1 MCMIKNMFLLAS
13 NCTVGSIKSIQ
24 VLYFV
29 KETFV
34 SKKFKN
40 ERAIFHN
47 SLILMIIN
55 VKDILALQHVT
66 KKKKK
71 TQIKHTKHIKIA
83 ALTKDT
89 APVRT
94 YQSLE
99 IKKEGK
105 RNNKNEEA
113 HHSNDVIRELHYGKR
128 KYVFR

>member
-1 MCMIKNMFLLAS
+1 MHDQKHVSFSFCC
-13 NCTVGSIKSIQ
+13 NCTVGSIKSIH

-40 ERAIFHN
+40 ERATFHQIAN
-47 SLILMIIN
+47 TYGNKCEGYFGTS
-55 VKDILALQHVT
+55 AC
-66 KKKKK
+66 KKNP
-71 TQIKHTKHIKIA
+71 QIKHTKHIKIA

-99 IKKEGK
+99 IKKQRKKKQQK
-105 RNNKNEEA
+105 RRSA
-113 HHSNDVIRELHYGKR
+113 PLQ
-128 KYVFR
+128 

>member
-1 MCMIKNMFLLAS
+1 MNVQLFTNL
-13 NCTVGSIKSIQ
+13 
-24 VLYFV
+24 
-29 KETFV
+29 
-34 SKKFKN
+34 
-40 ERAIFHN
+40 
-47 SLILMIIN
+47 LILTVIN
-55 VKDILALQHVT
+55 VKDILALQHV
-66 KKKKK
+66 KKK

-99 IKKEGK
+99 IKKTEGK